1 MIMRV
6 LSGIQPTGMAHIGN
20 YYGAIVN
27 WVREQEEGESFYC
40 VVDLHALT
48 IEVDPKELQKGTL
61 ETFAT
66 LIACGIDPNKS
77 TLFVQSHVAA
87 HPMLGWIMECT
98 ASMGELNRM
107 TQFKDKGR
115 GSESV
120 KAGLFTYPA
129 LMAADILA
137 YQADRVPVG
146 EDQKQHLELAR
157 DLANRFNRLYGETF
171 KVPEPQIPAVGA
183 RVMDLTDPTKKM
195 SKSSKVMNSKI
206 YITDSDKEIQKK
218 ISRAVTDTYEGVAY
232 DPENRLGVANLLEIF
247 SAITNERPE
256 IIAEKY
262 SAYGPLK
269 KDIGEALVA
278 QIGPI
283 RDRFNELL
291 DDKAELFALMQ
302 KGASRASE
310 VAEETSRSARRA
322 MGLVVI

>member
-1 MIMRV
+1 MRV

-20 YYGAIVN
+20 YYGAIIN
-27 WVREQEEGESFYC
+27 WVREQESGESFYC

-48 IEVDPKELQKGTL
+48 IEVDPKELENGTL

-66 LIACGIDPNKS
+66 LIACGIDPNKA

-87 HPMLGWIMECT
+87 HPMLAWIMECT

-115 GSESV
+115 GSDSV

-146 EDQKQHLELAR
+146 DDQKQHLELAR
-157 DLANRFNRLYGETF
+157 DLAIRFNRLYGDTF

-183 RVMDLTDPTKKM
+183 RIMDLTDPTKKM

-206 YITDSDKEIQKK
+206 YVTDSDKEIQKK
-218 ISRAVTDTYEGVAY
+218 ISRAVTDTHEGVVY
-232 DPENRLGVANLLEIF
+232 DPNNRPGVANLLEIY
-247 SAITNERPE
+247 SAVALERPQD
-256 IIAEKY
+256 IAARY
-262 SAYGPLK
+262 SSYGPLK
-269 KDIGEALVA
+269 KDLSELLIS

-283 RDRFNELL
+283 RDRFNDLRS
-291 DDKAELFALMQ
+291 DQGELFSLMR
-302 KGASRASE
+302 KGADRAIE
-310 VAEETSRSARRA
+310 VAEETSRRARRA

>member
-1 MIMRV
+1 MRV

-27 WVREQEEGESFYC
+27 WVREQETAESFYC

-48 IEVDPKELQKGTL
+48 IEVDPKELESGTL
-61 ETFAT
+61 DTFAT

-115 GSESV
+115 GSDSV

-146 EDQKQHLELAR
+146 DDQKQHLELAR
-157 DLANRFNRLYGETF
+157 DLATRFNRLYGETF
-171 KVPEPQIPAVGA
+171 KVPEPQIPSVGA

-218 ISRAVTDTYEGVAY
+218 ISRAVTDTFEGVAY
-232 DPENRLGVANLLEIF
+232 DPQNRPGVANLLEIF
-247 SAITNERPE
+247 SVITLQKPQD
-256 IIAEKY
+256 IAEKY
-262 SAYGPLK
+262 STYGPLK
-269 KDIGEALVA
+269 KDLSDALIE
-278 QIGPI
+278 QISPV
-283 RDRFNELL
+283 RERFIELQN
-291 DDKAELFALMQ
+291 DKGELFALMQ
-302 KGASRASE
+302 KGASRAIE
-310 VAEETSRSARRA
+310 VAEETSRRARRA

>member
-1 MIMRV
+1 MRV

-27 WVREQEEGESFYC
+27 WVREQEQGESFYC

-48 IEVDPKELQKGTL
+48 IEVDPKELEKGTL

-77 TLFVQSHVAA
+77 TLFVQSHVPA

-115 GSESV
+115 GSDSV

-171 KVPEPQIPAVGA
+171 KVPEPQIPAIGA
-183 RVMDLTDPTKKM
+183 RVMDLTDPAKKM

-218 ISRAVTDTYEGVAY
+218 ISRAITDTHEGVAY
-232 DPENRLGVANLLEIF
+232 DPANRLGVANLLEIF
-247 SAITNERPE
+247 SAITQEKPE
-256 IIAEKY
+256 IIAERY

-269 KDIGEALVA
+269 KDLGEALVA
-278 QIGPI
+278 QISPI
-283 RDRFNELL
+283 RDRFTELL
-291 DDKAELFALMQ
+291 NDKGELFALMQ
-302 KGASRASE
+302 KGAGRAIE
-310 VAEETSRSARRA
+310 VAEETSRRARRA
-322 MGLVVI
+322 LGLVVI